1 VAACIGGDGVS
12 GEVQLSA
19 LIVVH
24 NEEDQLVDCLAGLT
38 FADEIVV
45 VLDKCT
51 DDSKALASQFTDRLI
66 EGAWELEGDRRN
78 AGIEACRGAWIFEID
93 ADERA
98 PRELAEEIRTV
109 VAAGDGD
116 IFNIPVENHVGGRLI
131 RHGWGGL
138 FGKNGYPGLFR
149 RGVKVWGPERVHPH
163 LHVTGRQGQDL
174 TTPIIHY
181 VDRGISDMLLRLDR
195 YTTLRAR
202 DLADSGDIGLFPN
215 MVREIFS
222 RFWKCYVAR
231 RGYRENGYGFVIALC
246 AALYPVL
253 SHLKAALELSDQEGG
268 GG

>member
-1 VAACIGGDGVS
+1 MTGN
-12 GEVQLSA
+12 VQLSA

-24 NEEDQLVDCLAGLT
+24 NEEAQLADCLRGLA

-51 DDSKALASQFTDRLI
+51 DGSKAISRQFTDRVV
-66 EGAWELEGDRRN
+66 EGAWDVEGARRN
-78 AGIEACRGAWIFEID
+78 AGIDACRGQWIFEID
-93 ADERA
+93 ADERVCDDLG
-98 PRELAEEIRTV
+98 REIRSV
-109 VAAGDGD
+109 VAAGEGD
-116 IFNIPVENHVGGRLI
+116 IFNIPVDNHVGGRLI

-149 RGVKVWGPERVHPH
+149 KGVKVWGPQRVHPH
-163 LHVTGRQGQDL
+163 LHVTGRQGPDL
-174 TTPIIHY
+174 TTPITHL

-202 DLADSGDIGLFPN
+202 DLADSGDIGTFPN
-215 MVREIFS
+215 MVRKIFS
-222 RFWKCYVAR
+222 RFWKCYVIR

-253 SHLKAALELSDQEGG
+253 SHLKAALEPAGREGHG
-268 GG
+268 G